1 MKKLLIAT
9 MGSLLLTSALQ
20 AQTAVTAG
28 MMYGKKYGVTYMLPK
43 TQLEIQVAA
52 TKHTFKPGEFCKYAD
67 LYLHMSDVQTQAAD
81 YWTLDEATVR
91 SIGVADKEKVYFV
104 ELKDKTVA
112 PLMELTAEGTIYSIN
127 LPFSGK
133 SVERATPTASPQKV
147 KPDARSFFTEEI
159 LAATSTAKMAELVAQ
174 EIYNIRDSK
183 NTLVRGE
190 ADNLPKDGAQ
200 LQIMLDNLNLQEEVL
215 TELFTG
221 VTTTESQ
228 TFTFRIDP
236 EMAANKVAFRFSQKL
251 GVLQSDDLAGE
262 PAYITVANQGLITPQ
277 SPEEAAKNKK
287 ELEGIAYNV
296 PGKALVTL
304 TFNQSQLFREELP
317 ITQLGSVEYLA
328 SSLFNKNAT
337 TTVLFDGNTGAL
349 VKVDR
354 E

>member
-1 MKKLLIAT
+1 M
-9 MGSLLLTSALQ
+9 
-20 AQTAVTAG
+20 
-28 MMYGKKYGVTYMLPK
+28 
-43 TQLEIQVAA
+43 
-52 TKHTFKPGEFCKYAD
+52 
-67 LYLHMSDVQTQAAD
+67 
-81 YWTLDEATVR
+81 
-91 SIGVADKEKVYFV
+91 
-104 ELKDKTVA
+104 
-112 PLMELTAEGTIYSIN
+112 
-127 LPFSGK
+127 
-133 SVERATPTASPQKV
+133 
-147 KPDARSFFTEEI
+147 
-159 LAATSTAKMAELVAQ
+159 
-174 EIYNIRDSK
+174 
-183 NTLVRGE
+183 
-190 ADNLPKDGAQ
+190 
-200 LQIMLDNLNLQEEVL
+200 
-215 TELFTG
+215 FTG

-304 TFNQSQLFREELP
+304 TFKQSQLFNEELP